1 MIEKDRC
8 QRKALDVDLNG
19 PQILIVE
26 DEIVVAMDL
35 VSIIRDAGGEVV
47 GPAMSV
53 REALRLIES
62 HEITAA
68 VVDVKLGKEDSLPV
82 ARRLDAAG
90 IPFVFHTGNGDK
102 LSPSP
107 WPQAPIIKKPAAPEK
122 LIAAV
127 MAVAKK

>member
-1 MIEKDRC
+1 M
-8 QRKALDVDLNG
+8 VLNG
-19 PQILIVE
+19 HRILIVE

-35 VSIIRDAGGEVV
+35 VSIIRDAGAEVV

-68 VVDVKLGKEDSLPV
+68 VVDVNLGKEDSLPV

-102 LSPSP
+102 LSASP

-127 MAVAKK
+127 AAVAKK

>member
-1 MIEKDRC
+1 M
-8 QRKALDVDLNG
+8 VLNG
-19 PQILIVE
+19 HRILIVE

-35 VSIIRDAGGEVV
+35 VSIIRDAGAEVV

-68 VVDVKLGKEDSLPV
+68 VVDVNLGKEDSLPV
-82 ARRLDAAG
+82 ARRLDAAR
-90 IPFVFHTGNGDK
+90 IPFVCHTGNNK
-102 LSPSP
+102 LSLDR
-107 WPQAPIIKKPAAPEK
+107 WPEAPIINKPAAPEK

-127 MAVAKK
+127 AAVAKKVRTGAP

>member
-1 MIEKDRC
+1 M
-8 QRKALDVDLNG
+8 DLNG
-19 PQILIVE
+19 HQILIVE

-35 VSIIRDAGGEVV
+35 VSIIRDAGAEVV

-62 HEITAA
+62 HHITAA

-82 ARRLDAAG
+82 ARRLDAAR
-90 IPFVFHTGNGDK
+90 IPFVFHTGNGDT
-102 LSPSP
+102 LSPNP